1 MRKSQGGAWKDGDLV
16 ATYLG
21 GVRAAIPLAAEQIET
36 MVRVV
41 AELTGGIRRF
51 ADLGCGD
58 GILSAAL
65 LDRFPESSGV
75 LVDHS
80 PPMLERARE
89 RFDSVPNKLNFV
101 EADLSR
107 PTWHG
112 GLEGTFDAVVS
123 GFSIHHLNHRRK
135 QKLYREIFGLLAPG
149 GIFINVEHVSSS
161 TPEIEHIFNESMV
174 DSIFAQQQEI
184 GSGKTREE
192 VAGEFVYRPDKV
204 ENILASVEDQCRWL
218 RRIGYEQVDCFL
230 RYFELAV
237 FGGRRP
243 VDRS

>member
-1 MRKSQGGAWKDGDLV
+1 MSKSQGGAWKEGDLV

-41 AELTGGIRRF
+41 VELTGGIHRY

-65 LDRFPESSGV
+65 LDRFPQSSGV

-89 RFDSVPNKLNFV
+89 RFGSVPNELRFI

-107 PTWHG
+107 ATWCG
-112 GLEGTFDAVVS
+112 GLEGSFDAVVS
-123 GFSIHHLNHRRK
+123 GFSIHHLTHHRK

-149 GIFINVEHVSSS
+149 GIFINVEHVSSP

-174 DSIFAQQQEI
+174 DAIFAQQQRDD
-184 GSGKTREE
+184 SRKTRAE
-192 VAGEFVYRPDKV
+192 VAREFVYRPDKA
-204 ENILASVEDQCRWL
+204 ENILAPVEDQCRWL

-237 FGGRRP
+237 FGGRKP
-243 VDRS
+243 SSEA